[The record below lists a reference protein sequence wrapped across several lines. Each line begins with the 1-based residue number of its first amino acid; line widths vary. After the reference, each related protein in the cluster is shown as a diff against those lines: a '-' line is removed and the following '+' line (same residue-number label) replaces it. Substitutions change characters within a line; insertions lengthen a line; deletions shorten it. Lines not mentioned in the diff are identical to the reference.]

1 MSKRRA
7 KGNKSDIKIVRQDY
21 KKIYKPKKA
30 VSVKTKAKNITTEP
44 KITRVHSKLP
54 KIVKPRIKINGK
66 TQLQMEVDTEVQ
78 RLQSIAEKLEK
89 RGFYIDKPAYSKA
102 YSSRNLAR
110 LKAKTEQDIYKKTV
124 WVDPTTGEILS
135 RQEGEEILAQRAT
148 QADMTLDTL
157 IDILNSV
164 QDDEAR
170 NTFRRIMNDQIDEYG
185 LTPYLESLDE
195 HKKEIYDNLEKAN
208 QYKDFKRSH
217 SYTHIFKLLMTRPM
231 TAEDMYNMSQYDED
245 EAEDID
251 YE

>member
-7 KGNKSDIKIVRQDY
+7 KR
-21 KKIYKPKKA
+21 KKTKLQKA
-30 VSVKTKAKNITTEP
+30 VDKEVK
-44 KITRVHSKLP
+44 
-54 KIVKPRIKINGK
+54 
-66 TQLQMEVDTEVQ
+66 
-78 RLQSIAEKLEK
+78 RLQSIAEDLEK
-89 RGFYIDKPAYSKA
+89 RGFYINKPAYSLS

-124 WVDPTTGEILS
+124 WVDPITGEVLS

-170 NTFRRIMNDQIDEYG
+170 NTFRRIMNEQIDEYG

-245 EAEDID
+245 DAEDID